1 MVPQPWSLNN
11 ASVTRATFVTSAC
24 AVGKLMPMI
33 AVKITIDNNPTPKL
47 FVFVRAK
54 TIKGIEKLFVISMII
69 NIIKKNFFRDSVQ
82 MMQFSQQLKDEEGVI
97 DAAIIMCTELNKNAL
112 KNMELLT
119 EDGISATE
127 NDTLISINCQDENS
141 LNNAIQK
148 AEQLLVSNT
157 GNAENEFNNLA
168 SALDSFSDANIA
180 SLSIPGQFV
189 KEIATELIKKQ
200 LHLFVFSD
208 HVPLQDEIYLKN
220 LALENN
226 VLLMGPEAG
235 TSILNGTVFGFG
247 NRVRN
252 GSVGIIG
259 ASGTGIQESS
269 TMIDLFGEGISN
281 AIGVGGRDLQK
292 DMDGMMTMKTMEIFE
307 NDPNTKS
314 ILLVSKPVDD
324 NVRNKIINKINN
336 FSKKNYVLCLVG
348 DNENR
353 EDSAKIKFSKSIQT
367 SVLKILKSLDD
378 DVYKKTKDIVK
389 NQVDDSIKLAESLSK
404 DLNMEQKFV
413 RGFFAGGTLCYESK
427 IILEQMIGKVHSNLS
442 SDDEYSIKGSAP
454 SKENTLI
461 DFGEEEF
468 TSARPHPIID
478 PLLRK
483 NRILEDAND
492 PNVGVIII
500 DIICGINAAKN
511 TIAFHAETIKKAIQ
525 TADEKGRKL
534 SVFVYVCGTEKDVSE
549 NELQMLKDSGAEIFT
564 SNALMSFAAALV
576 VKNLDE
582 NLIKKIRAEFL
593 EGGLF

>member
-1 MVPQPWSLNN
+1 
-11 ASVTRATFVTSAC
+11 
-24 AVGKLMPMI
+24 
-33 AVKITIDNNPTPKL
+33 
-47 FVFVRAK
+47 
-54 TIKGIEKLFVISMII
+54 
-69 NIIKKNFFRDSVQ
+69 
-82 MMQFSQQLKDEEGVI
+82 MMQFSQQLKDEQGVI
-97 DAAIIMCTELNKNAL
+97 DAAIIMGTILNKNAL

-141 LNNAIQK
+141 LNNAIEK

-157 GNAENEFNNLA
+157 ENTKNEFNNLA
-168 SALDSFSDANIA
+168 SALDSFGDANIA

-189 KEIATELIKKQ
+189 KEIAVELIKKQ

-208 HVPLQDEIYLKN
+208 HVSLQDEIYLKN

-235 TSILNGTVFGFG
+235 TSILDGTVFGFG
-247 NRVRN
+247 NRVRK

-307 NDPNTKS
+307 NDPDTKS
-314 ILLVSKPVDD
+314 VLLVSKPVDD
-324 NVRNKIINKINN
+324 NVRNKIINKINS

-378 DVYKKTKDIVK
+378 DVYKKTMDVVK
-389 NQVDDSIKLAESLSK
+389 KQVDGSIKLAELLSK
-404 DLNMEQKFV
+404 DLNEEQKFV

-442 SDDEYSIKGSAP
+442 SDDQYSIKGSAP

-500 DIICGINAAKN
+500 DIICGVNAAKN
-511 TIAFHAETIKKAIQ
+511 TMAFHAETIKKAIQ

-534 SVFVYVCGTEKDVSE
+534 SVFAYVCGTEKDVSE
-549 NELQMLKDSGAEIFT
+549 NDLRMLKDSGAEIFT

>member
-1 MVPQPWSLNN
+1 
-11 ASVTRATFVTSAC
+11 
-24 AVGKLMPMI
+24 MPMI
-33 AVKITIDNNPTPKL
+33 AVKITIDKNPTPKL

-54 TIKGIEKLFVISMII
+54 TIKGIEKLFDISMIV

-82 MMQFSQQLKDEEGVI
+82 MMQFSQQLKDEQGVI
-97 DAAIIMCTELNKNAL
+97 DAAIVMSTDLNKNTL
-112 KNMELLT
+112 KNMNLLT

-141 LNNAIQK
+141 LSNAIQK
-148 AEQLLVSNT
+148 AEQLLTSSS
-157 GNAENEFNNLA
+157 AKAKNEFTSLA
-168 SALDSFSDANIA
+168 SALDAFSDANIA

-189 KEIATELIKKQ
+189 KEMATELINKQ
-200 LHLFVFSD
+200 LNLFVFSD
-208 HVPLQDEIYLKN
+208 HVPLEDEIYLKN

-226 VLLMGPEAG
+226 VLFMGPEAG

-247 NRVRN
+247 NKVRK

-269 TMIDLFGEGISN
+269 TMIDLFGEGISHG
-281 AIGVGGRDLQK
+281 IGVGGRDLQN
-292 DMDGMMTMKTMEIFE
+292 DIGGMMTMKTMEIFE
-307 NDPNTKS
+307 NDPNTKA
-314 ILLVSKPVDD
+314 ILLVSKPVDND
-324 NVRNKIINKINN
+324 IRNKIINKINN
-336 FSKKNYVLCLVG
+336 FSKKNYVLCLIG

-353 EDSAKIKFSKSIQT
+353 VDTAKIKFSKSIQI

-378 DVYKKTKDIVK
+378 NVYKKTKDVVK
-389 NQVDDSIKLAESLSK
+389 NQINDSIKLAESLSK
-404 DLNMEQKFV
+404 DLNEGQKFV

-427 IILEQMIGKVHSNLS
+427 IILEQMIGKIYSNLS
-442 SDDEYSIKGSAP
+442 SDDEYSIKGNVS

-478 PLLRK
+478 PLLRR

-511 TIAFHAETIKKAIQ
+511 TMAFHAETIKKAIEIAREQ
-525 TADEKGRKL
+525 GRKL
-534 SVFVYVCGTEKDVSE
+534 SVFTYICGTENDVSK
-549 NELQMLKDSGAEIFT
+549 NELKLLADSGAKLFT

-576 VKNLDE
+576 VKNLDD
-582 NLIKKIRAEFL
+582 NSIKKIRAEFL
-593 EGGLF
+593 EGDVF

>member
-1 MVPQPWSLNN
+1 MILNI
-11 ASVTRATFVTSAC
+11 V
-24 AVGKLMPMI
+24 
-33 AVKITIDNNPTPKL
+33 
-47 FVFVRAK
+47 
-54 TIKGIEKLFVISMII
+54 
-69 NIIKKNFFRDSVQ
+69 KKNFFRDSVQ
-82 MMQFSQQLKDEEGVI
+82 MMQFSQQLNDEQGVI
-97 DAAIIMCTELNKNAL
+97 DAAIVMATELNKNTL
-112 KNMELLT
+112 KNMDLLT
-119 EDGISATE
+119 EDGVAATE

-148 AEQLLVSNT
+148 AEQLLVSNSVKT
-157 GNAENEFNNLA
+157 KNEFTSLA
-168 SALDSFSDANIA
+168 SALDSFSNPNIA

-189 KEIATELIKKQ
+189 KEIATELIKKK

-208 HVPLQDEIYLKN
+208 HVPLDDEIYLKN

-226 VLLMGPEAG
+226 VLFMGPEAG
-235 TSILNGTVFGFG
+235 TTILNGNVFGFG
-247 NRVRN
+247 NRVRK

-269 TMIDLFGEGISN
+269 TLLDFFGEGISH
-281 AIGVGGRDLQK
+281 AIGVGGRDLRK
-292 DMDGMMTMKTMEIFE
+292 DMGGMMTMKTMEIFE
-307 NDPNTKS
+307 DDPNTKA

-348 DNENR
+348 DMENR

-367 SVLKILKSLDD
+367 SVLKILKSLNDG
-378 DVYKKTKDIVK
+378 VYKKTKDVVR
-389 NQVDDSIKLAESLSK
+389 NQVNDSIKLAESLSK
-404 DLNMEQKFV
+404 DLNKEQKFV

-427 IILEQMIGKVHSNLS
+427 IILEQMIGKVYSNLS
-442 SDDEYSIKGSAP
+442 SGDAYSITGNAP

-483 NRILEDAND
+483 NRILEEAND

-511 TIAFHAETIKKAIQ
+511 TMAFHAETTKKAIQ
-525 TADEKGRKL
+525 IAKEKGRKL
-534 SVFVYVCGTEKDVSE
+534 SVFAYICGTEKDVSK
-549 NELQMLKDSGAEIFT
+549 NELQMLRDSGAQIFT

-582 NLIKKIRAEFL
+582 NLIKKIRGEFL
-593 EGGLF
+593 EVELI

>member
-1 MVPQPWSLNN
+1 
-11 ASVTRATFVTSAC
+11 
-24 AVGKLMPMI
+24 MPII
-33 AVKITIDNNPTPKL
+33 AVKITIDKSPTPKL

-54 TIKGIEKLFVISMII
+54 TIKGIEKLIDISMIV
-69 NIIKKNFFRDSVQ
+69 NITKKNFFRDSVQ
-82 MMQFSQQLKDEEGVI
+82 MMQFSQQLKDEQGVI
-97 DAAIIMCTELNKNAL
+97 DAAIVMGTDLNKNTL
-112 KNMELLT
+112 KKMGLLT

-127 NDTLISINCQDENS
+127 NDTLITINCQDENS
-141 LNNAIQK
+141 LNNAVQK
-148 AEQLLVSNT
+148 AEQLLTSDIT
-157 GNAENEFNNLA
+157 KSKNEFNDLS
-168 SALDSFSDANIA
+168 SALDAFDNANMA

-189 KEIATELIKKQ
+189 KEMATELIRKQ

-208 HVPLQDEIYLKN
+208 HVPLEDEILLKN

-226 VLLMGPEAG
+226 VLFMGPEAG

-247 NRVRN
+247 NRIRS

-269 TMIDLFGEGISN
+269 TMIDLFGEGISH
-281 AIGVGGRDLQK
+281 AIGVGGRDLRN
-292 DMDGMMTMKTMEIFE
+292 DIGGMMTMKTMEVFE
-307 NDPNTKS
+307 DDPNTKAV
-314 ILLVSKPVDD
+314 LLVSKPVGDD
-324 NVRNKIINKINN
+324 VRNKIINKINN
-336 FSKKNYVLCLVG
+336 FSKKNYVLCLIG

-353 EDSAKIKFSKSIQT
+353 EDSAKIKFSKSIQI
-367 SVLKILKSLDD
+367 SVLKILKYVNDD
-378 DVYKKTKDIVK
+378 AYKKIKDVVRK
-389 NQVDDSIKLAESLSK
+389 QVDDSIKLAKSLSS
-404 DLNMEQKFV
+404 DLNNDQRFV

-427 IILEQMIGKVHSNLS
+427 IILEQMIGKVYSNLS
-442 SDDEYSIKGSAP
+442 SDDEYSIKGNAA

-483 NRILEDAND
+483 NRILEDADD

-511 TIAFHAETIKKAIQ
+511 TMAFHAETIKKAIEN
-525 TADEKGRKL
+525 AKEKGRRL
-534 SVFVYVCGTEKDVSE
+534 SVFAYICGTEKDVSE
-549 NELQMLKDSGAEIFT
+549 NELKLLTDSGAKLFT

-582 NLIKKIRAEFL
+582 SLIKKIRAEFL
-593 EGGLF
+593 EGKML

>member
-1 MVPQPWSLNN
+1 
-11 ASVTRATFVTSAC
+11 
-24 AVGKLMPMI
+24 MPI
-33 AVKITIDNNPTPKL
+33 TAVKIIIDNSPTPML
-47 FVFVRAK
+47 FIFVRAK
-54 TIKGIEKLFVISMII
+54 TIKGIEKLIDISMIV
-69 NIIKKNFFRDSVQ
+69 NITKKNFFRDSVQ
-82 MMQFSQQLKDEEGVI
+82 MMQFSQQLKDEQGVI
-97 DAAIIMCTELNKNAL
+97 DAAIVMGTDLNKNTL
-112 KNMELLT
+112 KKMELLT
-119 EDGISATE
+119 EDGAIATE
-127 NDTLISINCQDENS
+127 NDTLISISCQDENS

-148 AEQLLVSNT
+148 AEQLLISDT
-157 GNAENEFNNLA
+157 TKSKNEFNSLA
-168 SALDSFSDANIA
+168 SALDAFDNASIA
-180 SLSIPGQFV
+180 SLSIPGKFV
-189 KEIATELIKKQ
+189 KEIATELIRKQ

-208 HVPLQDEIYLKN
+208 HVPLEDEIYLKN

-226 VLLMGPEAG
+226 VLFMGPEAG

-247 NRVRN
+247 NRVRS

-269 TMIDLFGEGISN
+269 TMIDLFGEGISHG
-281 AIGVGGRDLQK
+281 IGVGGRDLRN
-292 DMDGMMTMKTMEIFE
+292 DIGGMMTMKTMEIFE
-307 NDPNTKS
+307 DDPNTKAV
-314 ILLVSKPVDD
+314 LLVSKPVGDD
-324 NVRNKIINKINN
+324 VRNKIINKINN
-336 FSKKNYVLCLVG
+336 FSKKNYVICLIG

-367 SVLKILKSLDD
+367 SVLKILKYVNDD
-378 DVYKKTKDIVK
+378 AYKKTKDVIRK
-389 NQVDDSIKLAESLSK
+389 QVDDSIKLAELLSN
-404 DLNMEQKFV
+404 DLNSEQKFV

-442 SDDEYSIKGSAP
+442 SDDEYSIKGNAT

-483 NRILEDAND
+483 NRILEDADD

-511 TIAFHAETIKKAIQ
+511 TMAFHAETIKKAIEN
-525 TADEKGRKL
+525 AKEKGRKL
-534 SVFVYVCGTEKDVSE
+534 SVFAYICGTEKDVSE
-549 NELQMLKDSGAEIFT
+549 NELKLLTDSGAKLFA

-582 NLIKKIRAEFL
+582 SLIKKIRAEFL
-593 EGGLF
+593 EGELL

>member
-1 MVPQPWSLNN
+1 
-11 ASVTRATFVTSAC
+11 
-24 AVGKLMPMI
+24 MPMI
-33 AVKITIDNNPTPKL
+33 AVKITIDKNPTPKL

-54 TIKGIEKLFVISMII
+54 TIKGIEKLFDISMIV

-82 MMQFSQQLKDEEGVI
+82 MMQFSQQLKDEQGVI
-97 DAAIIMCTELNKNAL
+97 DAAIVMSTDLNKNTL
-112 KNMELLT
+112 KNMNLLT

-141 LNNAIQK
+141 LSNAIQK
-148 AEQLLVSNT
+148 AEQLLTSSS
-157 GNAENEFNNLA
+157 AKAKNEFTSLA
-168 SALDSFSDANIA
+168 SALNAFSDANIA

-189 KEIATELIKKQ
+189 KEMATELINKQ
-200 LHLFVFSD
+200 LNLFVFSD
-208 HVPLQDEIYLKN
+208 HVPLEDEIYLKN

-226 VLLMGPEAG
+226 VLFMGPEAG

-247 NRVRN
+247 NKVRK

-269 TMIDLFGEGISN
+269 TMIDLFGEGISHG
-281 AIGVGGRDLQK
+281 IGVGGRDLQN
-292 DMDGMMTMKTMEIFE
+292 DIGGMMTMKTMEIFE
-307 NDPNTKS
+307 NDPNTKA
-314 ILLVSKPVDD
+314 ILLVSKPVDND
-324 NVRNKIINKINN
+324 IRNKIINKINN
-336 FSKKNYVLCLVG
+336 FSKKNYVLCLIG

-353 EDSAKIKFSKSIQT
+353 VDTAKIKFSKSIQI

-378 DVYKKTKDIVK
+378 NVYKKTKDVVK
-389 NQVDDSIKLAESLSK
+389 NQINDSIKLAESLSK
-404 DLNMEQKFV
+404 DLNEGQKFV

-427 IILEQMIGKVHSNLS
+427 IILEQMIGKIYSNLS
-442 SDDEYSIKGSAP
+442 SDDEYSIKGNVS

-478 PLLRK
+478 PLLRR

-511 TIAFHAETIKKAIQ
+511 TMAFHAETIKKAIEIAREQ
-525 TADEKGRKL
+525 GRKL
-534 SVFVYVCGTEKDVSE
+534 SVFTYICGTENDVSK
-549 NELQMLKDSGAEIFT
+549 NELKLLADSGAKLFT

-576 VKNLDE
+576 VKNLDD
-582 NLIKKIRAEFL
+582 NSIKKIRAEFL
-593 EGGLF
+593 EGDVF

>member
-1 MVPQPWSLNN
+1 
-11 ASVTRATFVTSAC
+11 
-24 AVGKLMPMI
+24 MPMI
-33 AVKITIDNNPTPKL
+33 AVKITIDKNPTPKL

-54 TIKGIEKLFVISMII
+54 TIKGIEKLFDISMIV

-82 MMQFSQQLKDEEGVI
+82 MMQFSQQLKDEQGVI
-97 DAAIIMCTELNKNAL
+97 DAAIVMSTDLNKNTL
-112 KNMELLT
+112 KNMNLLT

-127 NDTLISINCQDENS
+127 NDTLISINCQDKNS
-141 LNNAIQK
+141 LSNAIQK
-148 AEQLLVSNT
+148 AEQLLTSSS
-157 GNAENEFNNLA
+157 AKAKNEFTSLA
-168 SALDSFSDANIA
+168 SALNAFSDANIA

-189 KEIATELIKKQ
+189 KEMATELINKQ
-200 LHLFVFSD
+200 LNLFVFSD
-208 HVPLQDEIYLKN
+208 HVPLEDEIYLKN

-226 VLLMGPEAG
+226 VLFMGPEAG

-247 NRVRN
+247 NKVRK

-269 TMIDLFGEGISN
+269 TMIDLFGEGISHG
-281 AIGVGGRDLQK
+281 IGVGGRDLQN
-292 DMDGMMTMKTMEIFE
+292 DIGGMMTMKTMEIFE
-307 NDPNTKS
+307 NDPNTKA
-314 ILLVSKPVDD
+314 ILLVSKPVDND
-324 NVRNKIINKINN
+324 IRNKIINKINN
-336 FSKKNYVLCLVG
+336 FSKKNYVLCLIG

-353 EDSAKIKFSKSIQT
+353 VDTAKIKFSKSIQI

-378 DVYKKTKDIVK
+378 NVYKKTKDVVK
-389 NQVDDSIKLAESLSK
+389 NQINDSIKLAESLSK
-404 DLNMEQKFV
+404 DLNEGQKFV

-427 IILEQMIGKVHSNLS
+427 IILEQMIGKIYSNLS
-442 SDDEYSIKGSAP
+442 SDDEYSIKGNVS

-478 PLLRK
+478 PLLRR

-511 TIAFHAETIKKAIQ
+511 TMAFHAETIKKAIEIAREQ
-525 TADEKGRKL
+525 GRKL
-534 SVFVYVCGTEKDVSE
+534 SVFTYICGTENDVSK
-549 NELQMLKDSGAEIFT
+549 NELKLLADSGAKLFT

-576 VKNLDE
+576 VKNLDD
-582 NLIKKIRAEFL
+582 NSIKKIRAEFL
-593 EGGLF
+593 EGDVF

>member
-1 MVPQPWSLNN
+1 
-11 ASVTRATFVTSAC
+11 
-24 AVGKLMPMI
+24 MPMI
-33 AVKITIDNNPTPKL
+33 AVKITIDKNPTPKL

-54 TIKGIEKLFVISMII
+54 TIKGIEKLFDISMIV

-82 MMQFSQQLKDEEGVI
+82 MMQFSQQLKDEQGVI
-97 DAAIIMCTELNKNAL
+97 DAAIVMSTDLNKNTL
-112 KNMELLT
+112 KNMNLLT

-141 LNNAIQK
+141 LSNAIQK
-148 AEQLLVSNT
+148 AEQLLTSSS
-157 GNAENEFNNLA
+157 AKAKNEFTSLA
-168 SALDSFSDANIA
+168 SALNAFSDANIA

-189 KEIATELIKKQ
+189 KEMATELINKQ
-200 LHLFVFSD
+200 LNLFVFSD
-208 HVPLQDEIYLKN
+208 HVPLEDEIYLKN

-226 VLLMGPEAG
+226 VLFMGPEAG

-247 NRVRN
+247 NKVRK

-269 TMIDLFGEGISN
+269 TMIDLFGEGISHG
-281 AIGVGGRDLQK
+281 IGVGGRDLQN
-292 DMDGMMTMKTMEIFE
+292 DIGGMMTMKTMEIFE
-307 NDPNTKS
+307 NDPNTKA
-314 ILLVSKPVDD
+314 ILLVSKPVDND
-324 NVRNKIINKINN
+324 IRNKIINKINN
-336 FSKKNYVLCLVG
+336 FSKKNYVLCLIG

-353 EDSAKIKFSKSIQT
+353 VDTAKIKFSKSIQI

-378 DVYKKTKDIVK
+378 NVYKKTKDVVK
-389 NQVDDSIKLAESLSK
+389 NQINDSIKLAESLSK
-404 DLNMEQKFV
+404 DLNEGQKFV

-427 IILEQMIGKVHSNLS
+427 IILEQMIGKIYSNLS
-442 SDDEYSIKGSAP
+442 SDDEYSIKGNLS

-478 PLLRK
+478 PLLRR
-483 NRILEDAND
+483 NRILEDADD

-511 TIAFHAETIKKAIQ
+511 TMAFHAETIKKAIEIAREQ
-525 TADEKGRKL
+525 GRKL
-534 SVFVYVCGTEKDVSE
+534 SVFTYICGTENDVSK
-549 NELQMLKDSGAEIFT
+549 NELKLLADSGAKLFT

-576 VKNLDE
+576 VKNLDD
-582 NLIKKIRAEFL
+582 NSIKKIRAEFL
-593 EGGLF
+593 EGDVF